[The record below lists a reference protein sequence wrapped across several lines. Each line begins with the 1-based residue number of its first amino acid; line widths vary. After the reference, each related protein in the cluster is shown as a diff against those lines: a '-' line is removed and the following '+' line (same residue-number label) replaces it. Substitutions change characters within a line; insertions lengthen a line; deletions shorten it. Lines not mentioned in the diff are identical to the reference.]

1 MAQLMKQTLVFGA
14 SAIGLAALIQGASA
28 DTETKS
34 MTLAEVKAEN
44 AKRIAAYES
53 EKREIDERNRVKRAQ
68 YRDAYAHYAEFANRG
83 EAEPKAPEY
92 EALPT
97 LELLDEPIELPFD
110 VVGATPHEST
120 FMSEHNNNVAIPESS
135 SATVSENDKT
145 EDDTPS
151 GTVVAELHET
161 TEKSDTLSN
170 VAISEVNET
179 TEKLSS
185 DGKVSEPETHSTKTK
200 EAGAKEK
207 ASDATTS
214 ETKETGEKTSSDTTT
229 SETKE
234 TGEKTSLNAKA
245 SETKETGEKTSSDA
259 VAAQLNGEK
268 TSSDAVAAQ
277 LNKESEKTTT
287 SSSDAAAQVSK
298 IESEKA
304 STATKSD
311 APAETTSSTD
321 ASTKVAKLEAE
332 KLTTTKSD
340 EVTPATTVKSDANPK
355 KTDDVGKTNTNG
367 NTQARNLSNTTANTS
382 KSESTTKDKGQ
393 ESLPHTGD
401 SGGLVSLM
409 GAALSGIGAVS
420 LRRKRK

>member
-110 VVGATPHEST
+110 VAGATPHEST

-200 EAGAKEK
+200 ETGEK
-207 ASDATTS
+207 TSSDATTS

-229 SETKE
+229 
-234 TGEKTSLNAKA
+234 

-321 ASTKVAKLEAE
+321 ASAQVAKLEAE

-340 EVTPATTVKSDANPK
+340 DVTPATTVKSDANPK

-382 KSESTTKDKGQ
+382 KSESTAKDKTQ
-393 ESLPHTGD
+393 ETLPHTGD

-420 LRRKRK
+420 LRRRRK

>member
-14 SAIGLAALIQGASA
+14 GAIGLAALIHGASA
-28 DTETKS
+28 DTEVKS

-68 YRDAYAHYAEFANRG
+68 YRDAYAHYVEFANRG
-83 EAEPKAPEY
+83 ESEPKAPEY

-110 VVGATPHEST
+110 VAGATPHEST

-135 SATVSENDKT
+135 SAMVSENDKT
-145 EDDTPS
+145 EGDTLANTTIAGS
-151 GTVVAELHET
+151 NETV
-161 TEKSDTLSN
+161 EKLDISSDTT
-170 VAISEVNET
+170 ISELNET
-179 TEKLSS
+179 TEKLPS
-185 DGKVSEPETHSTKTK
+185 DAKVSESETHSTK
-200 EAGAKEK
+200 
-207 ASDATTS
+207 
-214 ETKETGEKTSSDTTT
+214 TKETGEKTSSDTTT

-234 TGEKTSLNAKA
+234 TGEKTSSDATA
-245 SETKETGEKTSSDA
+245 SKTKETGEKTSSDATAFETKETSEKTSSDA

-321 ASTKVAKLEAE
+321 ASAQVAKLEAE

-340 EVTPATTVKSDANPK
+340 DVTPATTVKSDANPK

-367 NTQARNLSNTTANTS
+367 NTQALNLSNTTANTS
-382 KSESTTKDKGQ
+382 KSESTTKDKTQ
-393 ESLPHTGD
+393 ETLPHTGD

>member
-1 MAQLMKQTLVFGA
+1 MAQLMKQKLVFGA
-14 SAIGLAALIQGASA
+14 GAIGLAALIHGASA
-28 DTETKS
+28 DTEVKS

-68 YRDAYAHYAEFANRG
+68 YRDAYAHYVEFANRG
-83 EAEPKAPEY
+83 ESEPKAPEY

-97 LELLDEPIELPFD
+97 LELLDESIELPFD
-110 VVGATPHEST
+110 VAGATPHEST

-135 SATVSENDKT
+135 SAMVSENDKT

-214 ETKETGEKTSSDTTT
+214 
-229 SETKE
+229 
-234 TGEKTSLNAKA
+234 
-245 SETKETGEKTSSDA
+245 
-259 VAAQLNGEK
+259 
-268 TSSDAVAAQ
+268 
-277 LNKESEKTTT
+277 
-287 SSSDAAAQVSK
+287 
-298 IESEKA
+298 
-304 STATKSD
+304 
-311 APAETTSSTD
+311 
-321 ASTKVAKLEAE
+321 
-332 KLTTTKSD
+332 
-340 EVTPATTVKSDANPK
+340 
-355 KTDDVGKTNTNG
+355 
-367 NTQARNLSNTTANTS
+367 
-382 KSESTTKDKGQ
+382 
-393 ESLPHTGD
+393 
-401 SGGLVSLM
+401 
-409 GAALSGIGAVS
+409 
-420 LRRKRK
+420 

>member
-14 SAIGLAALIQGASA
+14 GAIGLAALIQGASA
-28 DTETKS
+28 DTEVKS

-68 YRDAYAHYAEFANRG
+68 YRDAYAHYVEFANRG

-110 VVGATPHEST
+110 VAGATPHAST

-179 TEKLSS
+179 TEKLPS

-214 ETKETGEKTSSDTTT
+214 ETKETSEKTSSDTTT

-234 TGEKTSLNAKA
+234 TGEKTSSDATA

-321 ASTKVAKLEAE
+321 ASTQVAKLEAE

-382 KSESTTKDKGQ
+382 KSESTTKDKTR
-393 ESLPHTGD
+393 ETLPHTGD

-409 GAALSGIGAVS
+409 GAALSGIGTVS

>member
-1 MAQLMKQTLVFGA
+1 MAQLMKRTLVFGA
-14 SAIGLAALIQGASA
+14 GAIGLISLIQGASA

-68 YRDAYAHYAEFANRG
+68 YRDAYAHYVEFANRG

-110 VVGATPHEST
+110 VAGATPHAST

-179 TEKLSS
+179 TEKLPS
-185 DGKVSEPETHSTKTK
+185 DAKVSESETNSTKTK
-200 EAGAKEK
+200 ETGEKTSSDATTSETKETGEK
-207 ASDATTS
+207 TSSDATTS
-214 ETKETGEKTSSDTTT
+214 ETKETGEKTSSDTT
-229 SETKE
+229 
-234 TGEKTSLNAKA
+234 AF
-245 SETKETGEKTSSDA
+245 ETKETGEKTSSDA

-321 ASTKVAKLEAE
+321 ASTQVAKLEAE

-340 EVTPATTVKSDANPK
+340 EVTPATTAKSDANPK
-355 KTDDVGKTNTNG
+355 KTDDVGKTNTDG

-401 SGGLVSLM
+401 SGSLISLM

>member
-14 SAIGLAALIQGASA
+14 GAIGLAALIQGASA
-28 DTETKS
+28 DTEVKS

-68 YRDAYAHYAEFANRG
+68 YRDAYAHYVEFANRG
-83 EAEPKAPEY
+83 ESEPKAPEY

-110 VVGATPHEST
+110 VAGATPHEST

-135 SATVSENDKT
+135 SAMVSENDKT

-214 ETKETGEKTSSDTTT
+214 ETKETGEKTPSDTTT

-234 TGEKTSLNAKA
+234 TGEKTSSDATT

-321 ASTKVAKLEAE
+321 ASAQVAKLEAE

-340 EVTPATTVKSDANPK
+340 DVTPATTVKSDANPK

-367 NTQARNLSNTTANTS
+367 NTQARNLSNTTTNTS
-382 KSESTTKDKGQ
+382 KSESTTKDKTQ
-393 ESLPHTGD
+393 ETLPHTGD

>member
-1 MAQLMKQTLVFGA
+1 MAQLMKRTLVFGA
-14 SAIGLAALIQGASA
+14 GAIGLISLIQGASA

-68 YRDAYAHYAEFANRG
+68 YRDAYAHYVEFANRG

-110 VVGATPHEST
+110 VAGATPHEST
-120 FMSEHNNNVAIPESS
+120 FMSEHHNNVAIPESS
-135 SATVSENDKT
+135 SAMVSENDKT
-145 EDDTPS
+145 EGDTL
-151 GTVVAELHET
+151 ANT
-161 TEKSDTLSN
+161 TIAGSNEMVEKLDISSDTT
-170 VAISEVNET
+170 ISELNET
-179 TEKLSS
+179 TEKLPS
-185 DGKVSEPETHSTKTK
+185 DANVSESETHSTK
-200 EAGAKEK
+200 
-207 ASDATTS
+207 
-214 ETKETGEKTSSDTTT
+214 TKETGEKTSSDATA
-229 SETKE
+229 SKTKE
-234 TGEKTSLNAKA
+234 TGEKTSSDATA
-245 SETKETGEKTSSDA
+245 FETKETSEKTSSDA

-321 ASTKVAKLEAE
+321 ASAQVAKLEAE

-340 EVTPATTVKSDANPK
+340 EVTPATTAKSDVNPK

-382 KSESTTKDKGQ
+382 KSESTTKDKTQ
-393 ESLPHTGD
+393 ETLPHTGD

>member
-28 DTETKS
+28 DTEVKS

-110 VVGATPHEST
+110 VAGATPHEST

-135 SATVSENDKT
+135 SAMVSENDKT

-207 ASDATTS
+207 TSDATTS

-229 SETKE
+229 SET
-234 TGEKTSLNAKA
+234 GEKTSSDATA
-245 SETKETGEKTSSDA
+245 SETKETGEKTSSDV

-321 ASTKVAKLEAE
+321 ASTQVAKLEAE

-340 EVTPATTVKSDANPK
+340 EVTPATTAKSDANPK
-355 KTDDVGKTNTNG
+355 KTDDVGKTNTDG

-401 SGGLVSLM
+401 SGSLISLM

>member
-14 SAIGLAALIQGASA
+14 GAIGLAALIQGASA
-28 DTETKS
+28 DTEVKS

-53 EKREIDERNRVKRAQ
+53 EKREIDERNRAKRAQ

-97 LELLDEPIELPFD
+97 LELLDEPVELPFD
-110 VVGATPHEST
+110 VAGATPHEST
-120 FMSEHNNNVAIPESS
+120 FMSEHHNNVAIPESS
-135 SATVSENDKT
+135 SATVSEN
-145 EDDTPS
+145 DTPS

-214 ETKETGEKTSSDTTT
+214 ETKETSEKTSSDTTT
-229 SETKE
+229 SEI
-234 TGEKTSLNAKA
+234 
-245 SETKETGEKTSSDA
+245 KETGEKTSSDA
-259 VAAQLNGEK
+259 TA
-268 TSSDAVAAQ
+268 
-277 LNKESEKTTT
+277 SE
-287 SSSDAAAQVSK
+287 
-298 IESEKA
+298 
-304 STATKSD
+304 TK
-311 APAETTSSTD
+311 
-321 ASTKVAKLEAE
+321 KL
-332 KLTTTKSD
+332 
-340 EVTPATTVKSDANPK
+340 VK
-355 KTDDVGKTNTNG
+355 
-367 NTQARNLSNTTANTS
+367 R
-382 KSESTTKDKGQ
+382 
-393 ESLPHTGD
+393 HH
-401 SGGLVSLM
+401 LM
-409 GAALSGIGAVS
+409 L
-420 LRRKRK
+420 

>member
-1 MAQLMKQTLVFGA
+1 MAQLMKRTLVFGA
-14 SAIGLAALIQGASA
+14 GAIGLISLIQGASA

-68 YRDAYAHYAEFANRG
+68 YRDAYAHYVEFANRG

-110 VVGATPHEST
+110 VAGATPHAST

-179 TEKLSS
+179 TEKLPS
-185 DGKVSEPETHSTKTK
+185 DAKVSESETNSTKTK
-200 EAGAKEK
+200 ETGEK
-207 ASDATTS
+207 TSSDATTS
-214 ETKETGEKTSSDTTT
+214 ETKETGEKTSSDTT
-229 SETKE
+229 
-234 TGEKTSLNAKA
+234 AF
-245 SETKETGEKTSSDA
+245 ETKETGEKTSSDA

-321 ASTKVAKLEAE
+321 ASTQVAKLEAE

-340 EVTPATTVKSDANPK
+340 EVTPATTAKSDANPK
-355 KTDDVGKTNTNG
+355 KTDDVGKTNTDG

-401 SGGLVSLM
+401 SGSLISLM

>member
-14 SAIGLAALIQGASA
+14 GAIGLAALIQGASA
-28 DTETKS
+28 DTEVKS

-44 AKRIAAYES
+44 TKRIAAYES

-68 YRDAYAHYAEFANRG
+68 YRDAYAHYVEFANRG
-83 EAEPKAPEY
+83 EAEPKTPEY

-110 VVGATPHEST
+110 VAGATPHEST
-120 FMSEHNNNVAIPESS
+120 FMSEHHNNVAIPESS
-135 SATVSENDKT
+135 SAMVSENDKT
-145 EDDTPS
+145 EGDTLANTTIAGS
-151 GTVVAELHET
+151 NETV
-161 TEKSDTLSN
+161 EKLDISSDTT
-170 VAISEVNET
+170 ISELNET
-179 TEKLSS
+179 TEKLPS
-185 DGKVSEPETHSTKTK
+185 DAKVSESESNST
-200 EAGAKEK
+200 
-207 ASDATTS
+207 
-214 ETKETGEKTSSDTTT
+214 KTSSDTTT

-234 TGEKTSLNAKA
+234 TGEKTSSDATA

-321 ASTKVAKLEAE
+321 ASTQVAKLEAE

-340 EVTPATTVKSDANPK
+340 EVTPATTAKSDVNPK

-382 KSESTTKDKGQ
+382 KSESTTKDKTQ
-393 ESLPHTGD
+393 ETLPHTGD

>member
-14 SAIGLAALIQGASA
+14 GAIGLAALIQGASA
-28 DTETKS
+28 DTEVKL

-68 YRDAYAHYAEFANRG
+68 YRDAYAHYVEFANRG
-83 EAEPKAPEY
+83 ESEPKAPEY

-110 VVGATPHEST
+110 VAGATPHEST
-120 FMSEHNNNVAIPESS
+120 FMSEHHNNVAIPESS
-135 SATVSENDKT
+135 NAMVSENDKT
-145 EDDTPS
+145 EGDTLANTTIAGS
-151 GTVVAELHET
+151 NETV
-161 TEKSDTLSN
+161 EKLDISSDTT
-170 VAISEVNET
+170 ISELNET
-179 TEKLSS
+179 TEKLPS
-185 DGKVSEPETHSTKTK
+185 DAKVSESETNSTK
-200 EAGAKEK
+200 
-207 ASDATTS
+207 
-214 ETKETGEKTSSDTTT
+214 TKETGEKTSSDTTT

-234 TGEKTSLNAKA
+234 TGEKTSSDATA

-311 APAETTSSTD
+311 VPAETTSSTD
-321 ASTKVAKLEAE
+321 ASTQVAKLEAE

-340 EVTPATTVKSDANPK
+340 EVTPATTAKSDVNPK
-355 KTDDVGKTNTNG
+355 KTDDIGKTNTNG

-382 KSESTTKDKGQ
+382 KSESTTKDKTQ
-393 ESLPHTGD
+393 ETLPHTGD

>member
-1 MAQLMKQTLVFGA
+1 MAQLMKRTLVFGA
-14 SAIGLAALIQGASA
+14 GAIGLISLIQGASA

-68 YRDAYAHYAEFANRG
+68 YRDAYAHYVEFANRG

-110 VVGATPHEST
+110 VAGATPHAST

-179 TEKLSS
+179 TEKLPS
-185 DGKVSEPETHSTKTK
+185 DAKVSESETNSTKTK
-200 EAGAKEK
+200 ETGEK
-207 ASDATTS
+207 TSSDATTS
-214 ETKETGEKTSSDTTT
+214 ETKETGEKTSSDTTAF
-229 SETKE
+229 ETKE
-234 TGEKTSLNAKA
+234 TGEKTSSDTTAF
-245 SETKETGEKTSSDA
+245 ETKETGEKTSSDA

-321 ASTKVAKLEAE
+321 ASTQVAKLEAE

-340 EVTPATTVKSDANPK
+340 EVTPATTAKSDANPK
-355 KTDDVGKTNTNG
+355 KTDDVGKTNTDG

-401 SGGLVSLM
+401 SGSLISLM

>member
-14 SAIGLAALIQGASA
+14 GAIGLAALIQGASA
-28 DTETKS
+28 DTEVKS

-44 AKRIAAYES
+44 TKRIAAYES

-68 YRDAYAHYAEFANRG
+68 YRDAYAHYVEFANRG
-83 EAEPKAPEY
+83 EAEPKTPEY

-110 VVGATPHEST
+110 VAGATPHEST
-120 FMSEHNNNVAIPESS
+120 FMSEHHNNVAIPESS
-135 SATVSENDKT
+135 SAMVSENDKT
-145 EDDTPS
+145 EGDTLANTTIAGS
-151 GTVVAELHET
+151 NETV
-161 TEKSDTLSN
+161 EKLDISSDTT
-170 VAISEVNET
+170 ISELNET
-179 TEKLSS
+179 TEKLPS
-185 DGKVSEPETHSTKTK
+185 DAKVSESETNSTKTK
-200 EAGAKEK
+200 ETGEK
-207 ASDATTS
+207 TSSDTTTS

-234 TGEKTSLNAKA
+234 TGEKTSSDATA
-245 SETKETGEKTSSDA
+245 SETKET
-259 VAAQLNGEK
+259 GEK

-321 ASTKVAKLEAE
+321 ASTQVAKLEAE

-340 EVTPATTVKSDANPK
+340 EVTPATTAKSDVNPK

-382 KSESTTKDKGQ
+382 KSESTTKDKTQ
-393 ESLPHTGD
+393 ETLPHTGD

>member
-1 MAQLMKQTLVFGA
+1 MAQLMKRTLVFGA
-14 SAIGLAALIQGASA
+14 GAIGLISLIQGASA

-44 AKRIAAYES
+44 AKRIAAYEF

-68 YRDAYAHYAEFANRG
+68 YRDAYAHYVEFANRG

-110 VVGATPHEST
+110 VAGATPHAST

-179 TEKLSS
+179 TEKLPS
-185 DGKVSEPETHSTKTK
+185 DAKVSESETNSTKTK
-200 EAGAKEK
+200 ETGEKTPFNATASETKETGEK
-207 ASDATTS
+207 TSFNATAS
-214 ETKETGEKTSSDTTT
+214 ETKETGEKTSSDATT

-234 TGEKTSLNAKA
+234 I
-245 SETKETGEKTSSDA
+245 GEKTSSDA

-321 ASTKVAKLEAE
+321 ASAQVAKLEAE

-340 EVTPATTVKSDANPK
+340 DVTPATTVKSDANPK

-367 NTQARNLSNTTANTS
+367 NTQALNLSNTTANTS
-382 KSESTTKDKGQ
+382 KSESTTKDKTQ
-393 ESLPHTGD
+393 ETLPHTGD

>member
-14 SAIGLAALIQGASA
+14 GAIGLAALIHGASA
-28 DTETKS
+28 DTEVKS

-68 YRDAYAHYAEFANRG
+68 YRDAYAHYVEFANRG
-83 EAEPKAPEY
+83 ESEPKAPEY

-110 VVGATPHEST
+110 VAGATPHEST

-135 SATVSENDKT
+135 SAMVSENDKT

-179 TEKLSS
+179 TEKLPS
-185 DGKVSEPETHSTKTK
+185 DSKVSESETHSTK
-200 EAGAKEK
+200 
-207 ASDATTS
+207 
-214 ETKETGEKTSSDTTT
+214 TKETGEKTSSDTTT

-234 TGEKTSLNAKA
+234 TGEKTSSDATA
-245 SETKETGEKTSSDA
+245 SKTKETGEKTSSDATAFETKETSEKTSSDA

-321 ASTKVAKLEAE
+321 ASAQVAKLEAE

-340 EVTPATTVKSDANPK
+340 DVTPATTVKSDANPK

-367 NTQARNLSNTTANTS
+367 NTQALNLSNTTANTS
-382 KSESTTKDKGQ
+382 KSESTTKDKTQ
-393 ESLPHTGD
+393 ETLPHTGD

>member
-1 MAQLMKQTLVFGA
+1 MAQLMKRTLVFGMG
-14 SAIGLAALIQGASA
+14 AIGLTSLIQGASA
-28 DTETKS
+28 DTESKS

-68 YRDAYAHYAEFANRG
+68 YRDAYAHYAEFSNRG

-110 VVGATPHEST
+110 VAGATPHEST

-135 SATVSENDKT
+135 SSTASESDKT
-145 EDDTPS
+145 KGDTPS
-151 GTVVAELHET
+151 DTVVAESHET
-161 TEKSDTLSN
+161 TEKSGTLSN
-170 VAISEVNET
+170 ATISEFNDTTNKESEINNNET
-179 TEKLSS
+179 K
-185 DGKVSEPETHSTKTK
+185 ET
-200 EAGAKEK
+200 GAKEGV
-207 ASDATTS
+207 SDATTSETKGTGEKTSSDVTTS
-214 ETKETGEKTSSDTTT
+214 ETKETGEKTSSDVTT

-234 TGEKTSLNAKA
+234 TGEKTS
-245 SETKETGEKTSSDA
+245 SDS

-268 TSSDAVAAQ
+268 TSSDSVAAQ

-304 STATKSD
+304 STTTKSD
-311 APAETTSSTD
+311 TPTETTSSTD
-321 ASTKVAKLEAE
+321 ASTQVAKLEAE
-332 KLTTTKSD
+332 KLTTTKSE
-340 EVTPATTVKSDANPK
+340 EVTPAANTTKSDANQK
-355 KTDDVGKTNTNG
+355 KTDEVEKTNT
-367 NTQARNLSNTTANTS
+367 NTQARNLSNTPAKSS
-382 KSESTTKDKGQ
+382 KSESTTKDKAQ

-401 SGGLVSLM
+401 SGSIASLM
-409 GAALSGIGAVS
+409 GVAMSGLGVAS

>member
-1 MAQLMKQTLVFGA
+1 MAQLMKRTLVFGMG
-14 SAIGLAALIQGASA
+14 AIGLTSLIQGASA
-28 DTETKS
+28 DTESKS

-68 YRDAYAHYAEFANRG
+68 YRDAYAHYAEFSNRG

-110 VVGATPHEST
+110 VAGATPHEST

-135 SATVSENDKT
+135 SSTASESDKT
-145 EDDTPS
+145 KGDTPS
-151 GTVVAELHET
+151 DTVVAESHET
-161 TEKSDTLSN
+161 TEKSGTLSN
-170 VAISEVNET
+170 ATISEFNDTTNKESEINNNET
-179 TEKLSS
+179 K
-185 DGKVSEPETHSTKTK
+185 ET
-200 EAGAKEK
+200 GAKEGV
-207 ASDATTS
+207 SDATTSETKGTGEKTSSDVTTS
-214 ETKETGEKTSSDTTT
+214 ETKETGEKTSSD
-229 SETKE
+229 S
-234 TGEKTSLNAKA
+234 
-245 SETKETGEKTSSDA
+245 

-268 TSSDAVAAQ
+268 TSSDSVAAQ

-304 STATKSD
+304 STTTKSD
-311 APAETTSSTD
+311 TPTETTSSTD
-321 ASTKVAKLEAE
+321 ASTQVAKLEAE
-332 KLTTTKSD
+332 KLTTTKSE
-340 EVTPATTVKSDANPK
+340 EVTPAANTTKSDANQK
-355 KTDDVGKTNTNG
+355 KTDEVEKTNT
-367 NTQARNLSNTTANTS
+367 NTQARNLSNTPAKSS
-382 KSESTTKDKGQ
+382 KSESTTKDKAQ

-401 SGGLVSLM
+401 SGSIASLM
-409 GAALSGIGAVS
+409 GVAMSGLGVAS

>member
-1 MAQLMKQTLVFGA
+1 MAQLMKRTLVFGA
-14 SAIGLAALIQGASA
+14 GAIGLISLIQGASA

-53 EKREIDERNRVKRAQ
+53 EKREIDERNRVNRAQ
-68 YRDAYAHYAEFANRG
+68 YRDAYAHYVEFANRG

-110 VVGATPHEST
+110 VAGATPHEST
-120 FMSEHNNNVAIPESS
+120 FMSEHHNNVAIPESS
-135 SATVSENDKT
+135 SAMVSENDKT
-145 EDDTPS
+145 EGDTLANTTIAGS
-151 GTVVAELHET
+151 NETV
-161 TEKSDTLSN
+161 EKLDISSDTT
-170 VAISEVNET
+170 ISELNET
-179 TEKLSS
+179 TEKLPS
-185 DGKVSEPETHSTKTK
+185 DAKVSESETHSTK
-200 EAGAKEK
+200 
-207 ASDATTS
+207 
-214 ETKETGEKTSSDTTT
+214 TKETGEKTSSDTTT

-234 TGEKTSLNAKA
+234 TGEKTSSDATA
-245 SETKETGEKTSSDA
+245 SKTKETGEKTSSDATAFETKETSEKTSSDA

-321 ASTKVAKLEAE
+321 ASAQVAKLEAE

-340 EVTPATTVKSDANPK
+340 DVTPATTVKSDANPK

-367 NTQARNLSNTTANTS
+367 NTQALNLSNTTANTS
-382 KSESTTKDKGQ
+382 KSESTTKDKTQ
-393 ESLPHTGD
+393 ETLPHTGD

>member
-14 SAIGLAALIQGASA
+14 GAIGLAALIQGASA
-28 DTETKS
+28 DTEVKS

-44 AKRIAAYES
+44 TKRIAAYES

-68 YRDAYAHYAEFANRG
+68 YRDAYAHYVEFANRG
-83 EAEPKAPEY
+83 EAEPKTPEY

-110 VVGATPHEST
+110 VAGATPHEST
-120 FMSEHNNNVAIPESS
+120 FMSEHHNNVAIPESS
-135 SATVSENDKT
+135 SAMVSENDKT
-145 EDDTPS
+145 EGDTLANTTIAGS
-151 GTVVAELHET
+151 NETV
-161 TEKSDTLSN
+161 EKLDISSDTT
-170 VAISEVNET
+170 ISELNET
-179 TEKLSS
+179 TEKLPS
-185 DGKVSEPETHSTKTK
+185 DAKVSESETNSTK
-200 EAGAKEK
+200 
-207 ASDATTS
+207 
-214 ETKETGEKTSSDTTT
+214 TKETGEKTSSDTTT

-234 TGEKTSLNAKA
+234 TGEKTSSDATA

-321 ASTKVAKLEAE
+321 ASTQVAKLEAE

-340 EVTPATTVKSDANPK
+340 EVTPATTAKSDVNPK

-382 KSESTTKDKGQ
+382 KSESTTKDKTQ
-393 ESLPHTGD
+393 ETLPHTGD

>member
-1 MAQLMKQTLVFGA
+1 MAQLMKRTLVFGTG
-14 SAIGLAALIQGASA
+14 AIGLTSLIHEVSA
-28 DTETKS
+28 DTESTS

-44 AKRIAAYES
+44 TKRIAAYES

-68 YRDAYAHYAEFANRG
+68 YRDAYAHYVEFANRG
-83 EAEPKAPEY
+83 EAEPKTPEY

-110 VVGATPHEST
+110 VAGATPHEST
-120 FMSEHNNNVAIPESS
+120 FMSEHHNNVAIPESS
-135 SATVSENDKT
+135 SAMVSENDKT
-145 EDDTPS
+145 EGDTLANTTIA
-151 GTVVAELHET
+151 GFNETV
-161 TEKSDTLSN
+161 EKLDISSDTT
-170 VAISEVNET
+170 ISELNET
-179 TEKLSS
+179 TEKLPS
-185 DGKVSEPETHSTKTK
+185 DAKVSESETHSTK
-200 EAGAKEK
+200 
-207 ASDATTS
+207 
-214 ETKETGEKTSSDTTT
+214 TKETGEKTSSDATA
-229 SETKE
+229 SKTKE
-234 TGEKTSLNAKA
+234 TGEKTSSDATA
-245 SETKETGEKTSSDA
+245 FETKETSEKTSSDA

-268 TSSDAVAAQ
+268 TSSDAVVAQ

-321 ASTKVAKLEAE
+321 ASTQVAKLEAE

-340 EVTPATTVKSDANPK
+340 EVTPATTAKSDANPK

-401 SGGLVSLM
+401 SGSLISLM

>member
-14 SAIGLAALIQGASA
+14 GAIGLAALIQGASA
-28 DTETKS
+28 DTEVKS

-68 YRDAYAHYAEFANRG
+68 YRDAYAHYVEFANRG
-83 EAEPKAPEY
+83 ESEPKAPEY

-110 VVGATPHEST
+110 VAGATPHEST
-120 FMSEHNNNVAIPESS
+120 FMSEHHNNVAIPESS
-135 SATVSENDKT
+135 NAMVSENDKT

-170 VAISEVNET
+170 ATISEFNDTTNKESEINNNET
-179 TEKLSS
+179 K
-185 DGKVSEPETHSTKTK
+185 ET
-200 EAGAKEK
+200 GAKEGV
-207 ASDATTS
+207 SDVTTSETKGTGEKTSSDVTTS
-214 ETKETGEKTSSDTTT
+214 ETKETGEKTSSD
-229 SETKE
+229 S
-234 TGEKTSLNAKA
+234 
-245 SETKETGEKTSSDA
+245 

-304 STATKSD
+304 STTTKSD
-311 APAETTSSTD
+311 APTETTSSTD
-321 ASTKVAKLEAE
+321 ASTQVAKLEAE
-332 KLTTTKSD
+332 KLTTTKSED
-340 EVTPATTVKSDANPK
+340 VTPAANTTKSDTNQK
-355 KTDDVGKTNTNG
+355 KTDEVEKTNT
-367 NTQARNLSNTTANTS
+367 NTQARNLSNTPAKSS
-382 KSESTTKDKGQ
+382 KSESTTKDKAQ

-401 SGGLVSLM
+401 SGSIVSLM
-409 GAALSGIGAVS
+409 GVAMSGLGVAS

>member
-1 MAQLMKQTLVFGA
+1 MAQLMKRTLVFGA
-14 SAIGLAALIQGASA
+14 GAIGLISLIQGASA

-68 YRDAYAHYAEFANRG
+68 YRDAYAHYVEFANRG

-110 VVGATPHEST
+110 VAGATPHEST
-120 FMSEHNNNVAIPESS
+120 FMSEHHNNVAIPESS
-135 SATVSENDKT
+135 SAMVSENDKT
-145 EDDTPS
+145 EGDTLANTTIAGS
-151 GTVVAELHET
+151 NETV
-161 TEKSDTLSN
+161 EKLDISSDTT
-170 VAISEVNET
+170 ISELNET
-179 TEKLSS
+179 TEKLPS
-185 DGKVSEPETHSTKTK
+185 DAKVSETHSTK
-200 EAGAKEK
+200 
-207 ASDATTS
+207 
-214 ETKETGEKTSSDTTT
+214 TKETGEKTSSDTTT

-234 TGEKTSLNAKA
+234 TGEKTSSDATA
-245 SETKETGEKTSSDA
+245 SKTKETGEKTSSDATAFETKETSEKTSSDA

-321 ASTKVAKLEAE
+321 ASAQVAKLEAE

-340 EVTPATTVKSDANPK
+340 DVTPATTVKSDANPK

-367 NTQARNLSNTTANTS
+367 NTQALNLSNTTANTS
-382 KSESTTKDKGQ
+382 KSESTTKDKTQ
-393 ESLPHTGD
+393 ETLPHTGD